1 LLAAQGRR
9 SLHVDRR
16 KGDAEQGRKLMGRIN
31 LRNASCAR
39 LGAALSVLTVICAA
53 AAAQAQYPERAITLI
68 VPYGAGGG
76 TDITARMLAKDL
88 EVVLGKPVTVENRAG
103 GGGWVGWG
111 ALAKAAPDGYT
122 IGYLN
127 VPSMYA
133 GYLDRQYNRTESLE
147 SFTPLMNHVLDYNVW
162 AVKADSP
169 FKTVRDVVDAA
180 RKAPDSI
187 SISAFGAGS
196 DDHLAILSMQAE
208 NGIKLITVHHK
219 STADAKTATLG
230 GHLQVLGANISEVAE
245 EARAGTIRV
254 LGVMAPERS
263 PFLPNVPTFKEQG
276 FSQVWSVSRGI
287 AAPANLPKD
296 VLDRLTAAL
305 EKTLTSAEHQQK
317 ARQLSLEPRIIKGED
332 YKTFLKD
339 NEISTKKLM
348 GW

>member
-1 LLAAQGRR
+1 MARISIHNACFAAAFALAA
-9 SLHVDRR
+9 SWS
-16 KGDAEQGRKLMGRIN
+16 AP
-31 LRNASCAR
+31 
-39 LGAALSVLTVICAA
+39 AL
-53 AAAQAQYPERAITLI
+53 AQYPERGVTLI

-88 EVVLGKPVTVENRAG
+88 EAALGKPVTVENRAG

-111 ALAKAAPDGYT
+111 SLAKAGPDGYT

-133 GYLDRQYNRTESLE
+133 GYLDRQYNRSETLD
-147 SFTPLMNHVLDYNVW
+147 SFTPLMNHVIDYNVW

-169 FKTVRDVVDAA
+169 FKSVKDVVEAA
-180 RKAPDSI
+180 KKAPDAI

-196 DDHLAILSMQAE
+196 DDHLAILSMQRE

-219 STADAKTATLG
+219 STADAKTGALG

-254 LGVMAPERS
+254 LGVMSPERS
-263 PFLPNVPTFKEQG
+263 PFLPNIPTFKEQG
-276 FSQVWSVSRGI
+276 FNQIWSVSRGI
-287 AAPANLPKD
+287 AGPAGLPKD
-296 VLDRLTAAL
+296 VQEKLTAAL
-305 EKTLTSAEHQQK
+305 EKTLTSSEHQQK
-317 ARQLSLEPRIIKGED
+317 ARQLSLEPRVIKGDD
-332 YKTFLKD
+332 YRKFLKD
-339 NEISTKKLM
+339 NEVSTKTLM